1 MNLSNIFNTQI
12 ALDAHITEKHPAEE
26 KEDRLAKKILAL
38 QVELGEL
45 ANEWRGFKYWSNDQ
59 EARVYV
65 PNPNALCKACD
76 GQGYTDKHLDI
87 KQWKFC
93 KECDGCGAHF
103 YNPLLEEYVDCLHFI
118 VSIGIELNVNPEQLF
133 IPIFECDE
141 ETDIFI
147 SLFFEIARLDL
158 QRKASLYKI
167 IFTKF
172 MGLGA
177 KLGFSLDQIEEA
189 YYSKNK
195 INYERQENGY

>member
-1 MNLSNIFNTQI
+1 MNLSNIFNKQI
-12 ALDAHITEKHPAEE
+12 ALDAHITEKHPVKEN
-26 KEDRLAKKILAL
+26 EDRLAKKILAL

-59 EARVYV
+59 KPRTWKRIKCPSCEKKGYV
-65 PNPNALCKACD
+65 RGNPPVDPIKGKHSLGNHWYHCD
-76 GQGYTDKHLDI
+76 DCAGFLVVDK
-87 KQWKFC
+87 
-93 KECDGCGAHF
+93 
-103 YNPLLEEYVDCLHFI
+103 NPLIEEYVDCLHFI

-167 IFTKF
+167 IFT
-172 MGLGA
+172 
-177 KLGFSLDQIEEA
+177 I
-189 YYSKNK
+189 
-195 INYERQENGY
+195 